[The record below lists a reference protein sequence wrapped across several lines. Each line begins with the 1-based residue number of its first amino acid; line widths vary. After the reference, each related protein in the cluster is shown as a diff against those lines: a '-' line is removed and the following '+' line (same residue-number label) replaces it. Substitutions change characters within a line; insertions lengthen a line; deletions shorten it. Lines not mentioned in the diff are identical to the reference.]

1 MKTSP
6 SRAKGPVVRLPVRR
20 GGFTLIELLVV
31 IAIIAILAAMLLP
44 ALASA
49 KQKAYTIKCINNLKQ
64 MNLAYTLYRDDHP
77 QGGIAYTATAVLW
90 MKSLIDYQAQVADVR
105 LCPVAANRGSLP
117 TTVKQGAAKT
127 PWFWNTVA
135 DPKLNQGSYAI
146 NGWMYEWNPTGDIS
160 KWVSA
165 SDAGKFFM
173 NENSIRTPTDTP
185 TFFDAV
191 WPDAWPKITDELT
204 DNPDLDLA
212 AGPKD
217 PSKLIGVARCC
228 ISRHPPK
235 AATIAKG
242 QFVPGSIEMG
252 FADGHAA
259 SLKLQNIKTVSWHV
273 GFTPNSNPWAA
284 SSSAT
289 SSR

>member
-44 ALASA
+44 ALSSA

-90 MKSLIDYQAQVADVR
+90 MKSLIEYQSQVAEVR

-146 NGWMYEWNPTGDIS
+146 NGWMYEWNPTGDIA

-165 SDAGKFFM
+165 SDAGKFFL
-173 NENSIRTPTDTP
+173 NENSIRNPSDTP

-191 WPDAWPKITDELT
+191 WPDAWPKITDE
-204 DNPDLDLA
+204 PALDLST
-212 AGPKD
+212 GPSD
-217 PSKLIGVARCC
+217 PSSVRGLARCC

-242 QFVPGSIEMG
+242 QAIPGYIEMG

-259 SLKLQNIKTVSWHV
+259 ALKLQNLKTVTWHV
-273 GFTPNSNPWAA
+273 DFTPNPDPWATT
-284 SSSAT
+284 SAT